1 MTGVF
6 LDGEWVVT
14 RYLGADGYVEPE
26 TQTQLLIDGDHVSG
40 TMGVNRFTG
49 GLDNDLLCTPLAVTR
64 MAGSPEAMLQEH
76 TLLGHFQE
84 ADRIE
89 ADESGMRMSR
99 EGLITIHFERSGT
112 APSGRSS

>member
-1 MTGVF
+1 MTGIS

-14 RYLGADGYVEPE
+14 RYLARDEYVEPE
-26 TQTQLLIDGDHVSG
+26 ATTQLLIDGDHVSG
-40 TMGVNRFTG
+40 TMGVNRFAG
-49 GLDNDLLCTPLAVTR
+49 RLVDDLLATPLAVTR
-64 MAGSPEAMLQEH
+64 MAGPPEAMVQEN

-89 ADESGMRMSR
+89 TDELGMRMSR
-99 EGLITIHFERSGT
+99 EGLITVEFEGSGT